1 MRQQHNEVNTTVY
14 RILLPVPG
22 RSFSRPVSFREESGV
37 TEQRTAAREKVSTV
51 EPWFR
56 SSKGRQI

>member
-1 MRQQHNEVNTTVY
+1 MRQQHNEANTVY
-14 RILLPVPG
+14 RSLLPVPSC
-22 RSFSRPVSFREESGV
+22 SFSRLVSFREESGV
-37 TEQRTAAREKVSTV
+37 IEQRTAARETVSTV

>member
-1 MRQQHNEVNTTVY
+1 MRQQHNEANTTVY
-14 RILLPVPG
+14 RILLPVPS

-56 SSKGRQI
+56 S

>member
-1 MRQQHNEVNTTVY
+1 MRQQHNEANTTVY
-14 RILLPVPG
+14 RILLPVPS

-37 TEQRTAAREKVSTV
+37 TEQRTAAREVSTV